1 MIFQNNTNR
10 TPSSEELAY
19 DIYGYGDGS
28 PDAATCDKYG
38 YGDASP
44 DVSATCNNKD
54 LYGYGDAAPDV
65 ATTTASSANA
75 THMQRRTPRRSSLKS
90 SNDADCSY
98 SRRRRASIQCGEEI
112 KEVMLP
118 GRRIVRRRSS
128 IKFDEQVQVKR
139 VIPTKDLVQVDDDD
153 DDVDVANGG
162 GQQLRDRDGAVSPN
176 SKLWYQDDEYDRI
189 RERSL
194 LLVEYVENAGA
205 NAAIDDGRVPCIR
218 GLEGYIGENEIIKQE
233 RKDDAMDT
241 VLFEQY
247 QQRQEGIYYDD
258 DSMSRQ
264 YRYSCHQSSL
274 DAIERAKAD
283 EIAIETYQKSTRRRC
298 RKYSRRL
305 SC

>member
-10 TPSSEELAY
+10 TPSDEQLAY
-19 DIYGYGDGS
+19 DMYGYGDGS
-28 PDAATCDKYG
+28 PDVATCNKYG

-44 DVSATCNNKD
+44 DVNSKQY
-54 LYGYGDAAPDV
+54 YGYGDAAPDV
-65 ATTTASSANA
+65 ASSSPKM
-75 THMQRRTPRRSSLKS
+75 HQQRSTRTPRRSSLKS

-128 IKFDEQVQVKR
+128 IKFDEQVQVKK
-139 VIPTKDLVQVDDDD
+139 VIPTKDLVDDDD
-153 DDVDVANGG
+153 FEAANIDV
-162 GQQLRDRDGAVSPN
+162 QRSPN

-194 LLVEYVENAGA
+194 LLVEYVENAGE

-218 GLEGYIGENEIIKQE
+218 GLEGYIGENEMIKQE

-264 YRYSCHQSSL
+264 YRYSCHESTL
-274 DAIERAKAD
+274 DAIQRAKND
-283 EIAIETYQKSTRRRC
+283 EIAIEAYLKSTRKRC
-298 RKYSRRL
+298 LKYSRRL